1 MSQSFFSRRTVFGIS
16 GALLTLVIFFFLM
29 PSVFRGA
36 RMAVAGKKNNIK
48 DWLPGDFR
56 ETVEL
61 EWFASYF
68 MGESFAI
75 ATWEGCTTDDQ
86 RLALFASK
94 LRHESLQRPEPAS
107 EDHRRAR
114 QFAEDLQL
122 MVEPSEQQNWG
133 GQNEKWFATPG
144 GQRYYITP
152 DGHFYRWEEGVDV
165 VGGATRMVRRMLGT
179 YTLKGQLITAF
190 GSAPESGQ
198 TNEFYNDPT
207 LLAASLFGSVQ
218 TGTDLVSKL
227 AAEGGPLWPLDFTD
241 ADHRAAVAQG
251 RAIQRLTGTLFAPA
265 VPEGFAWTPEAIRAH
280 VSEATLAELP
290 TDFDQRATILLQQI
304 SERFGSLEALQAATI
319 DQQAEAWDELFRGLD
334 VETPPRQTC
343 VIATLT
349 KLGKENLPRAVGR
362 GVAGAPRGRLLI
374 LADQAGL
381 GAAPPPSM
389 APPPFDRDERELA
402 AASGRTILR
411 LGGPAID
418 NVAIDEEG
426 TVTLIRLVGYSALVG
441 LGLAFFCFRS
451 VNMTIMVFVCGVSAA
466 VLGLAVVYWAGGH
479 VDAILMTMPAL
490 VYVLGLSGAIHIV
503 NYYRDEVRMRGT
515 EGAAGRAVRHAL
527 TPCTLAAFTTAL
539 GVFSLCTSNIVPIYN
554 FGLYTGIAVMAA
566 LLILFSYLPAALET
580 FPPVFTQKRRAIEEQ
595 RRSQGLPPVVPPDD
609 EERRND
615 WVAEFWARFATWV
628 TAHYKLVTIG
638 CVTLFVVC
646 LVGLPQIRTSV
657 QLLKLFDADS
667 RIIDDYAY
675 LEGHFG
681 KLVPMELVMRVPPEM
696 IAGRSGA
703 DRDDANEGITG
714 GNPTVSGDAA
724 VASGHPLTL
733 LGRLEAIGRLDAAV
747 RRTLGE
753 SGTGVVGRTMSAVT
767 FLPPLPPVSNSYS
780 PVRGRF
786 ESQLS
791 ASLADFHDTDYYR
804 VERDGPFEG
813 SELWRISLRV
823 GALSDVDYGQF
834 VGDLRRTITPV
845 LDAYRARDAVLD
857 AVAEFR
863 QARVADGGSKN
874 DQPRILLIGA
884 AEPKP
889 MEQEDFLAI
898 ESGADRDQ
906 AIDQAVAMGRQSDLI
921 RTDRL
926 YLATLGELLAGER
939 VRRPMWLDLEKA
951 DGKVVPGTQQWD
963 RLMEAVDVVV
973 LVDDQAGVSAETL
986 AGQAKRFVDARQSVF
1001 PTASPI
1007 LLGPIP
1013 SEADAGPL
1021 QAIYTGIVPVVYKAQ
1036 RTLLESLI
1044 VSFMLAF
1051 VLILVVMVVLLT
1063 PGKLPWAMFQP
1074 RQLGVGLVAGLIS
1087 MLPNL
1092 FPVVVIFG
1100 LMGHG
1105 GVLVDI
1111 GTMMTASVAMGVAV
1125 DDTIHFLTWFREYI
1139 DRGLNRVEAVIETFR
1154 RVGAPMI
1161 QTTCVGG
1168 LGLFVFSLSTFA
1180 PTQRFGV
1187 LMLVL
1192 LVTATIGDLLLF
1204 PALLVGPLGKWFR
1217 PRPKAEPDSP
1227 SPEPLALE
1235 DSLVLAGGQPV
1246 AVPPSA
1252 SEPPVSARQPAASSP
1267 QPTASRLVA
1276 PRRIDAAV
1284 PPDNVVPRQVGGA
1297 VPPRPMA
1304 PVETAQGSRPLP
1316 PPPTGPL
1323 PGK

>member
-1 MSQSFFSRRTVFGIS
+1 MSQPFFSRRTVFGIT
-16 GALLTLVIFFFLM
+16 GALLTLVVFFFLM
-29 PSVFRGA
+29 PSVLRGA

-48 DWLPGDFR
+48 DWLPDEFR

-61 EWFASYF
+61 EWFAQYF
-68 MGESFAI
+68 MGESFVI

-86 RLALFASK
+86 RLGMFASK
-94 LRHESLQRPEPAS
+94 LRHESLQRAEGET

-114 QFAEDLQL
+114 QLAEELEL
-122 MVEPSEQQNWG
+122 FLEPSSLQNWG
-133 GQNEKWFATPG
+133 GLDEKWFATPS

-152 DGHFYRWEEGVDV
+152 DGRFYRWEEGVDV
-165 VGGATRMVRRMLGT
+165 IGGASRLLRRALGT
-179 YTLKGQLITAF
+179 YTLKGQLVTAF
-190 GSAPESGQ
+190 GGEPEPGRA
-198 TNEFYNDPT
+198 NEFYNDPS

-218 TGTDLVSKL
+218 TGTDLVAQL
-227 AAEGGPLWPLDFTD
+227 AAEGGPLWPIDFTD
-241 ADHRAAVAQG
+241 VQHRAAVAQD
-251 RAIQRLTGTLFAPA
+251 RAVQRLTGTLFAPA
-265 VPEGFAWTPEAIRAH
+265 VPENFAWTADAIRKH
-280 VSEATLAELP
+280 VSAETAAALP
-290 TDFDQRATILLQQI
+290 ADFDQRATLLVEQI
-304 SERFGSLEALQAATI
+304 SQRFGGTIQGLQEATI
-319 DQQAEAWDELFRGLD
+319 DEQAEAWDELFQGLD
-334 VETPPRQTC
+334 VPTPPRQTC
-343 VIATLT
+343 VIVTLT
-349 KLGKENLPRAVGR
+349 RLGKENLPRAVGR

-411 LGGPAID
+411 LGGPAVD

-451 VNMTIMVFVCGVSAA
+451 VNMTLMVFVCGVSSAI
-466 VLGLAVVYWAGGH
+466 LGLAVVYWAGGH

-490 VYVLGLSGAIHIV
+490 VYVLGLSGSIHIV

-515 EGAAGRAVRHAL
+515 DGAAGRAVRHAL

-539 GVFSLCTSNIVPIYN
+539 GVMSLCTSNIVPIYN
-554 FGLYTGIAVMAA
+554 FGLFTGIAVMAA

-580 FPPVFTQKRRAIEEQ
+580 FPPKFTLRQREREETRR
-595 RRSQGLPPVVPPDD
+595 RQGLPPVVPPN
-609 EERRND
+609 EEENHND
-615 WVAEFWARFATWV
+615 WIAEFWARFATWV
-628 TAHYKLVTIG
+628 TAHYKIVTVCCLAVFAIG
-638 CVTLFVVC
+638 AI
-646 LVGLPQIRTSV
+646 GLPQIRTSV

-667 RIIDDYAY
+667 RIIDDYTY
-675 LEGHFG
+675 LEGNFG

-696 IAGRSGA
+696 IAGGG
-703 DRDDANEGITG
+703 EGGQET
-714 GNPTVSGDAA
+714 
-724 VASGHPLTL
+724 ASSAHPLTL
-733 LGRLEAIGRLDAAV
+733 LGRLEAINHLDTAV

-767 FLPPLPPVSNSYS
+767 FLPTLPPVSNSYS

-791 ASLADFHDTDYYR
+791 AALHEFADTDFFR
-804 VERDGPFEG
+804 VEQNGPFAG

-834 VGDLRRTITPV
+834 VGDLRRTVTPV
-845 LDAYRARDAVLD
+845 LDAYRARAAVLD
-857 AVAEFR
+857 AVAQYR
-863 QARVADGGSKN
+863 SQQAASGGAAGGKAEP
-874 DQPRILLIGA
+874 PRILLIGA
-884 AEPKP
+884 AQPRP
-889 MEQEDFLAI
+889 MEEEDFLAI
-898 ESGADRDQ
+898 EPGVDRHQ
-906 AIDQAVAMGRQSDLI
+906 AIDEAITLGRQSDLI
-921 RTDRL
+921 RTDQL

-939 VRRPMWLDLEKA
+939 IRRPLWLDLNQSE
-951 DGKVVPGTQQWD
+951 GKVQPGNQAWD
-963 RLMEAVDVVV
+963 RLMDAVDVVV
-973 LVDDQAGVSAETL
+973 LVNDQPGLTADTL
-986 AGQAKRFVDARQSVF
+986 AAEAKLFVDARQASF
-1001 PTASPI
+1001 PTAAPM
-1007 LLGPIP
+1007 LLGDVP
-1013 SEADAGPL
+1013 SESDAGPL

-1044 VSFMLAF
+1044 ASFILAF
-1051 VLILVVMVVLLT
+1051 FLILIVMVILLT
-1063 PGKLPWAMFQP
+1063 PGKMPWALLQP
-1074 RQLGVGLVAGLIS
+1074 KQLGVGLVAGLIS

-1092 FPVVVIFG
+1092 FPVVIIFG

-1139 DRGLNRVEAVIETFR
+1139 DRGLNRVQAVIETFR

-1192 LVTATIGDLLLF
+1192 LVTAAIGDLLLF

-1217 PRPKAEPDSP
+1217 PRPVKQPADPPPESP
-1227 SPEPLALE
+1227 SAAAPLPGAALATPGAALATPGAA
-1235 DSLVLAGGQPV
+1235 LVTQPPLAGGEPDR
-1246 AVPPSA
+1246 A
-1252 SEPPVSARQPAASSP
+1252 SPPPV
-1267 QPTASRLVA
+1267 T
-1276 PRRIDAAV
+1276 PRRIDPAVPSGAMPPRQAV
-1284 PPDNVVPRQVGGA
+1284 PPPAAPNKGPATTVSAGA
-1297 VPPRPMA
+1297 H
-1304 PVETAQGSRPLP
+1304 PLP
-1316 PPPTGPL
+1316 PPPPPAAGAD
-1323 PGK
+1323 